1 MSTNSVEAGV
11 SQPAGQDHSRLLR
24 RALQLDAVASG
35 ALGVLL
41 VAAGPAVDDLLGIP
55 VGVLMAV
62 GLVLVAYATRLWI
75 VGARRH
81 LPTPASWAV
90 VAGNLLWVA
99 GSVLVVVAGWWPPTT
114 AGTAFV
120 VAQAAAVALF
130 AVLQFLGLRASRA
143 AS

>member
-1 MSTNSVEAGV
+1 MSTKRVQAGV

-24 RALQLDAVASG
+24 RSLQLDAVASG

-41 VAAGPAVDDLLGIP
+41 VAAGPALGELLGIP
-55 VGVLMAV
+55 VAVLVAV
-62 GLVLVAYATRLWI
+62 GLVLVAYAALLWI
-75 VGARRH
+75 LGTRRH

-99 GSVLVVVAGWWPPTT
+99 ASVLVAAAAWWTPTA

-120 VAQAAAVALF
+120 VVQAAAVALF

>member
-1 MSTNSVEAGV
+1 MSTNHVQAGV

-55 VGVLMAV
+55 VAVLVAV
-62 GLVLVAYATRLWI
+62 GLFLVAYATLLWI
-75 VGARRH
+75 IGARRH

-99 GSVLVVVAGWWPPTT
+99 ASVLVVAAGWWTPTA
-114 AGTAFV
+114 AGTAV
-120 VAQAAAVALF
+120 VLAQAAAVALF

>member
-11 SQPAGQDHSRLLR
+11 SQPAAQDRGRLLWR
-24 RALQLDAVASG
+24 SLLLDAVASG

-41 VAAGPAVDDLLGIP
+41 VAAGPALDDLLGIP
-55 VGVLMAV
+55 VAVLVAI
-62 GLVLVAYATRLWI
+62 GLVLVAYTALPWMI
-75 VGARRH
+75 GARRH

-99 GSVLVVVAGWWPPTT
+99 ASVLVVVAGWWSPTA

-130 AVLQFLGLRASRA
+130 ASLQFLGLRASRA
-143 AS
+143 TS